1 LYLLRVA
8 LAMLANELCAD
19 QREDLAKQLWVT
31 K

>member
-1 LYLLRVA
+1 LLRVA

-19 QREDLAKQLWVT
+19 QREDLAKQLSVT